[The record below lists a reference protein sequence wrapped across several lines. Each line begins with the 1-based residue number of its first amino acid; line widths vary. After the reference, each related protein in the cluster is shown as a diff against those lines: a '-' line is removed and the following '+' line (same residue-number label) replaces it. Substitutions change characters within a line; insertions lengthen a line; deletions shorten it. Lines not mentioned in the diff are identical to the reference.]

1 MECQKNIKVFKDIRD
16 FKVLKVVREK
26 SARERGLARVESE
39 ADGENEKNR
48 RKMTVIAKLYIYLQR
63 TDIQLFIPIFG
74 GGNLGVYFCK
84 KYAKK
89 WAAEMHQAAI

>member
-1 MECQKNIKVFKDIRD
+1 
-16 FKVLKVVREK
+16 
-26 SARERGLARVESE
+26 
-39 ADGENEKNR
+39 
-48 RKMTVIAKLYIYLQR
+48 MTVIAKLYIYLQR

-89 WAAEMHQAAI
+89 MGSRDASGSDLITL